1 MEKLHVRRLQLLYL
15 LAGVLVALPG
25 AVAFG
30 QQPLPS
36 QLSLKDAEAILFERN
51 LNIAV
56 SRRMLEAAEAQRLIA
71 SYRPNP
77 QLQLGGEQW
86 SLYSPVPNGAPRF
99 FETNPNA
106 GANPVYTLQVQQLL
120 ERGGKRQLRTEQASA
135 QVEAARVQ
143 VLDAFRNQLFQL
155 RQAFATAILAREN
168 LKLAELTNRQYEQT
182 ERLIQ
187 TRVGNGDASP
197 VELYR
202 VRSGRLQYRQAIL
215 QARTAHQ
222 QALRDLLN
230 VLSTDKAEAGPS
242 PVQDAVPFE
251 LVGDFGEPPVNSK
264 LPDLRAAALEN
275 RPDLKAARHAMDAAE
290 RGTRLAEA
298 LRHRDINLAL
308 EYQRVGDDSSV
319 GMIVQVPLFVFN
331 NQKAAAAQATALQL
345 AAKSQYRRTQIQ
357 VLTDV
362 EKAYQAYLAAKE
374 ALELYSKDNL
384 VQVQKLRDVA
394 AFSFKEGATSL
405 LEALDAQRTANQ
417 TLASYNQARS
427 DYQVSVWQLEQAIGQ
442 ALP

>member
-1 MEKLHVRRLQLLYL
+1 VRRLKLIHL
-15 LAGVLVALPG
+15 LAGAFVLLSG

-30 QQPLPS
+30 QQPLPR
-36 QLSLKDAEAILFERN
+36 QLSLKDAEAILLERN

-77 QLQLGGEQW
+77 QLQLGAEQL
-86 SLYSPVPNGAPRF
+86 SIYSPVLNGAPRF

-106 GANPVYTLQVQQLL
+106 GANSVYTFQVQQLL
-120 ERGGKRQLRTEQASA
+120 ERGGKRHLRTEQASA
-135 QVEAARVQ
+135 QVEAARTQ
-143 VLDAFRNQLFQL
+143 VLDTFRTQLFQL
-155 RQAFATAILAREN
+155 RQVFAAAILAREN

-182 ERLIQ
+182 ERLTEI
-187 TRVGNGDASP
+187 RVNNGDAAP

-215 QARTAHQ
+215 QAQASSQ

-230 VLSTDKAEAGPS
+230 VLSTEKSEAGPH
-242 PVQDAVPFE
+242 QGQEAVPFE
-251 LVGDFGEPPVNSK
+251 VVGDLKERPVNAK
-264 LPDLRAAALEN
+264 LPDLRSTALEH
-275 RPDLKAARHAMDAAE
+275 RPDLKAARYTLDAAE

-298 LRHRDINLAL
+298 LRHRDINVAL

-319 GMIVQVPLFVFN
+319 GMTVQVPLFLFN
-331 NQKAAAAQATALQL
+331 NQKAAAAQASALQL
-345 AAKSQYRRTQIQ
+345 AARSQYRQAQIQ

-362 EKAYQAYLAAKE
+362 EKAHEAYLAAKQG
-374 ALELYSKDNL
+374 LELYSKDNL
-384 VQVQKLRDVA
+384 VQVEKLRDVA
-394 AFSFKEGATSL
+394 RFSFKEGATSL
-405 LEALDAQRTANQ
+405 FEALDAQRTANQ
-417 TLASYNQARS
+417 ALAAYNQARS
-427 DYQVSVWQLEQAIGQ
+427 DYQVSVWRLEQAIGQ